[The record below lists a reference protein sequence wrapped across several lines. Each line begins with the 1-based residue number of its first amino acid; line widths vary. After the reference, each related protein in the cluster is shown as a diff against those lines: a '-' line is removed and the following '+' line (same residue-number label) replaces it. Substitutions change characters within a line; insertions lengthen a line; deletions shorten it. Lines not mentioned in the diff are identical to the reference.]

1 MSRTPIPILALIG
14 GIGCGKS
21 AIAAWL
27 AEHVGA
33 CVVDADAVGHAAL
46 LREDVRSQLVE
57 AFGPQVLKGG
67 QIDRSAIAEKVF
79 GSGPARQA
87 ARRLLES
94 IVHPVMRLDFEAAF
108 DRARASS
115 ESDLIVFDAAVLLE
129 SGWKDAVDVIAFI
142 DVPFEER
149 LRRVARRG
157 WTEQQLRQREAS
169 QWPLERKR
177 AAADVTIDNSGSI
190 ETAGRQLEAWLREQG
205 FLPASRAASPQLT
218 N

>member
-1 MSRTPIPILALIG
+1 MSRTQIPILALIG

-21 AIAAWL
+21 ALAAWI
-27 AEHVGA
+27 AEHVRA

-46 LREDVRSQLVE
+46 QREDVKSQLVE
-57 AFGPQVLKGG
+57 AFGPQVLKEGE
-67 QIDRSAIAEKVF
+67 INRSAIAEKVF

-94 IVHPVMRLDFEAAF
+94 IVHPVMRLDFETAF
-108 DRARASS
+108 DEARASS
-115 ESDLIVFDAAVLLE
+115 EFDLIVFDAAVLLE
-129 SGWKDAVDVIAFI
+129 SGWKNVVDVIVFV

-157 WTEQQLRQREAS
+157 WTEQQLKQREAS
-169 QWPLERKR
+169 QWPLDRKR
-177 AAADVTIDNSGSI
+177 AAADIVVDNSGSL
-190 ETAGRQLEAWLREQG
+190 EAAGRQLETWLREQG
-205 FLPASRAASPQLT
+205 FLPATRAATVQLF

>member
-27 AEHVGA
+27 AEHVRA
-33 CVVDADAVGHAAL
+33 CVVDADAVGHAVL

-57 AFGPQVLKGG
+57 AFGPQVLKEG
-67 QIDRSAIAEKVF
+67 QIDRSAIAGKVF

-94 IVHPVMRLDFEAAF
+94 IMHPVMRLDFEEAF
-108 DRARASS
+108 RTARASS
-115 ESDLIVFDAAVLLE
+115 DFDLIVFDAAVLLE

-149 LRRVARRG
+149 LRRVAQRG

-177 AAADVTIDNSGSI
+177 AAADVVIDNSGSL
-190 ETAGRQLEAWLREQG
+190 ETAGRQLEDWLREQR
-205 FLPASRAASPQLT
+205 FLPAPRIVSPQLV